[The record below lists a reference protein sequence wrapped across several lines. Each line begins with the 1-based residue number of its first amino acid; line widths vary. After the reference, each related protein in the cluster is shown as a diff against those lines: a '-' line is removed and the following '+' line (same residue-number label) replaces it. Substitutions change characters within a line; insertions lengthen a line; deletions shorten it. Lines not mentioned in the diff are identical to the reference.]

1 MFLEA
6 AFNVI
11 EAEYP
16 NADTAAQQFLEHLKS
31 SFETGID
38 ANVPVSV
45 SINTIM
51 TPEGQAAVG
60 KLRNKY
66 SAKNLPGQTP
76 KEEFLIH
83 PISPHSQKKGPEA
96 VVPLDGSQ
104 KAISIWQEAGKI
116 LGAYDKNSY
125 SRIYETISDGW
136 RKSGEKAVGGY
147 GMPAFQPVVNI
158 YGNTRRRTLAT
169 D

>member
-1 MFLEA
+1 
-6 AFNVI
+6 
-11 EAEYP
+11 
-16 NADTAAQQFLEHLKS
+16 
-31 SFETGID
+31 
-38 ANVPVSV
+38 
-45 SINTIM
+45 M

-66 SAKNLPGQTP
+66 SAKNLPGHA
-76 KEEFLIH
+76 EGGILIH
-83 PISPHSQKKGPEA
+83 PISPHSQKRAG
-96 VVPLDGSQ
+96 GS
-104 KAISIWQEAGKI
+104 SSLGWQSKSYINLAGGGKI

-158 YGNTRRRTLAT
+158 YGNTRREDVSDGLIMTFEVWKEYMERYE
-169 D
+169 DGRRRVSF